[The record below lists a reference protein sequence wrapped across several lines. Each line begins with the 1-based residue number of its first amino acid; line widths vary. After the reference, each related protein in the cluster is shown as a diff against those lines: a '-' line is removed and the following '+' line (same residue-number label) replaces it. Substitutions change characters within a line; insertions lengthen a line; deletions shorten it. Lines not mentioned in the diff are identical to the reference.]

1 MRKVTRRV
9 SRRRNLNQH
18 NASRLPWHEE
28 HIEADHVFFCPSVR
42 HIPIAY
48 LGVAPRAR
56 LECSNGLADYLY
68 AAPIHLS
75 TRRHCGSVGRIL
87 LLICARHDVLKR
99 T

>member
-1 MRKVTRRV
+1 MYQ
-9 SRRRNLNQH
+9 SRIWG
-18 NASRLPWHEE
+18 SP
-28 HIEADHVFFCPSVR
+28 HVHV
-42 HIPIAY
+42 
-48 LGVAPRAR
+48 
-56 LECSNGLADYLY
+56 SNGLADYLY

>member
-1 MRKVTRRV
+1 MRSHAPRV

-56 LECSNGLADYLY
+56 LECSNGLADYPYLY

-75 TRRHCGSVGRIL
+75 TRRHCGSVAL
-87 LLICARHDVLKR
+87 WAAFYC
-99 T
+99 